1 MFMNAIKCF
10 TTLFFSLLFISAAS
24 GQTQQRYFIPT
35 HYHGIFSDQRTS
47 VRAQSLGNSVITL
60 DGVGQFIYN
69 PASIGPG
76 TEKADVHLNY
86 LNQHP
91 FEGPSHY
98 PFLGVSYR
106 ITPKLSFAA
115 SYFSWISKTDAW
127 LSVVGG
133 ADFDRDGFRSQE
145 MATVGAS
152 YQVIENLHVG
162 LSGNFLRGK
171 AVRGVVTNSDF
182 LITLG
187 GIYDKPVELIG
198 SEWATRQKIRVAGS
212 FINLLLNNKTEQT
225 LEDRI
230 SNRELPIHARIG
242 GAYSLSIPVNVNL
255 GEGTAYFRDTRSD
268 VDLSLHLHVKRALDG
283 PDPVLESLDNGYG
296 FGIETIFRE
305 RISLQMGYYSETR
318 AEESESSPNVVFG
331 TSSEKSGFTWGLGT
345 TVPVDN
351 LFEADIPFTVDVYL
365 TFSKMLNELD
375 DARRHPTV
383 FADDKRHFG
392 LGINL
397 KWE

>member
-1 MFMNAIKCF
+1 MNPFKCF
-10 TTLFFSLLFISAAS
+10 TTLTFLFLFISLVNVQA
-24 GQTQQRYFIPT
+24 QQQYFIPT

-76 TEKADVHLNY
+76 NEKADVHLNY

-106 ITPKLSFAA
+106 ITSNLSAGA
-115 SYFSWISKTDAW
+115 SYFSWISTSEIW
-127 LSVVGG
+127 RSVVGG
-133 ADFDRDGFRSQE
+133 DAFDRDGLKSQE
-145 MATVGAS
+145 MATVGVS

-162 LSGNFLRGK
+162 LSGNFMRGR
-171 AVRGVVTNSDF
+171 AVRGVVTSSDF
-182 LITLG
+182 LMTLG
-187 GIYDKPVELIG
+187 AIYDKPVELIR
-198 SEWATRQKIRVAGS
+198 SEWAARQKIRVAGS

-225 LEDRI
+225 LENSI
-230 SNRELPIHARIG
+230 SNRELPVHARVG
-242 GAYSLSIPVNVNL
+242 GAYSLSIPVNVNF
-255 GEGTAYFRDTRSD
+255 GEETAYFRDTRSD
-268 VDLSLHLHVKRALDG
+268 VDLSVHLHIKRALDG
-283 PDPVLESLDNGYG
+283 PDPVLDSVDNGFG
-296 FGIETIFRE
+296 FGIESIFRE
-305 RISLQMGYYSETR
+305 RISLQMGYFSETR
-318 AEESESSPNVVFG
+318 AEESEGSSAVFG
-331 TSSEKSGFTWGLGT
+331 TSDKKSGFTWGLGT

-365 TFSKMLNELD
+365 TFSKMMNELD
-375 DARRHPTV
+375 DRRRHPDA
-383 FADDKRHFG
+383 FGDDKRQFG

-397 KWE
+397 KWN

>member
-1 MFMNAIKCF
+1 MNAFKYLS
-10 TTLFFSLLFISAAS
+10 TLIFLFLFIFLINAQA
-24 GQTQQRYFIPT
+24 QQRYYIPT

-60 DGVGQFIYN
+60 DGVGQLIYN

-106 ITPKLSFAA
+106 ITPNLSAA
-115 SYFSWISKTDAW
+115 VSYFSWISKSEVW
-127 LSVVGG
+127 RSVVGG
-133 ADFDRDGFRSQE
+133 DNFDRDGTRSQE
-145 MATVGAS
+145 MATVGVS
-152 YQVIENLHVG
+152 YEVIENLHVG
-162 LSGNFLRGK
+162 VSGNFLRDK
-171 AVRGVVTNSDF
+171 AVKGVVTNSDF

-187 GIYDKPVELIG
+187 AIYDKPVELIR
-198 SEWATRQKIRVAGS
+198 SEWATSQKIRVAGS

-225 LEDRI
+225 LENSI
-230 SNRELPIHARIG
+230 STRELPVHARVG
-242 GAYSLSIPVNVNL
+242 GAYSLSIPVNVKL
-255 GEGTAYFRDTRSD
+255 GEGTAYFRNTRSD
-268 VDLSLHLHVKRALDG
+268 VDLSLHLHIKRSLDG
-283 PDPVLESLDNGYG
+283 PDPVLDSVDNGLG
-296 FGIETIFRE
+296 FGIESIFKE
-305 RISLQMGYYSETR
+305 RISLQIGYFSETR
-318 AEESESSPNVVFG
+318 AEESEGSSVIFG
-331 TSSEKSGFTWGLGT
+331 TNDKKSGFTWGLGT

-365 TFSKMLNELD
+365 TFSKMMNELD
-375 DARRHPTV
+375 DRRRHPDA
-383 FADDKRHFG
+383 FGDDKRQFG

-397 KWE
+397 KWN